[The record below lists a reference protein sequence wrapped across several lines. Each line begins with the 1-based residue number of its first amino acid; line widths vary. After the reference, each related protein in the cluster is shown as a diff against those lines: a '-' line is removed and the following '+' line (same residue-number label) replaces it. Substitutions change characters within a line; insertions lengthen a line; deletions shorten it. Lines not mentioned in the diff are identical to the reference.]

1 VPVSRRP
8 EFGTELLTSI
18 THHELCAERI
28 ASAYVSGIST
38 VTVPRAV
45 QRTCLMVLFGSL
57 RTQWCGDNKQPAN
70 RAQNSHGSMRS
81 IIVLRSTGSAFV
93 IPV

>member
-57 RTQWCGDNKQPAN
+57 RTQWCGDNKSSEGHTQS
-70 RAQNSHGSMRS
+70 RDGSN
-81 IIVLRSTGSAFV
+81 VK
-93 IPV
+93 